1 MTSQKGKFS
10 QQSYIVYSSEHGA
23 MCPHCNKPK
32 KQCVC
37 KQNQKSQVPVGDGVV
52 RVARSSKH
60 RGGKCVSVVT
70 GILLA
75 EDKLKD
81 LATKLKKKCG
91 TGGTVK
97 DGVIEIQGDHREM
110 LVAEL
115 VKLGYQAKLAG
126 G

>member
-1 MTSQKGKFS
+1 MTKPTGKF
-10 QQSYIVYSSEHGA
+10 QQENYIVYSSEHGE
-23 MCPHCNKPK
+23 MCPKCNKPK

-37 KQNQKSQVPVGDGVV
+37 KQRAQPTGDGVV
-52 RVARSSKH
+52 RIARQTHH
-60 RGGKCVSVVT
+60 RGGKSVSVVT
-70 GILLA
+70 GVLLA
-75 EDKLKD
+75 DDKLKE

-97 DGVIEIQGDHREM
+97 DGVIEIQGDHREA

-115 VKLGYQAKLAG
+115 IKLGYKAKLAG

>member
-1 MTSQKGKFS
+1 VSGKF
-10 QQSYIVYSSEHGA
+10 QQKNYIVYSTEHGE

-37 KQNQKSQVPVGDGVV
+37 KKNVTPTGDGIV
-52 RVARSSKH
+52 RVARNSKH
-60 RGGKCVSVVT
+60 RGGKCVSVISGV
-70 GILLA
+70 LL
-75 EDKLKD
+75 EHEKLKE
-81 LATKLKKKCG
+81 LATKLKKRCG

-97 DGVIEIQGDHREM
+97 DGVIEIQGDHREV

-115 VKLGYQAKLAG
+115 VKLGFTAKLAG